1 MEEKQQNIWKKKMKN
16 KSLGSGW
23 RGVAGS
29 GLECRREAD
38 GCRYYLAG
46 RDIHLLAC
54 GSGF

>member
-1 MEEKQQNIWKKKMKN
+1 MKN